1 MMTENELIKELAN
14 ELDFKP
20 IQEDEVTARMLA
32 IELGIETN
40 NARNLLESWV
50 KAGKLS
56 KRKARTSEGY
66 QTYAYKKINK

>member
-1 MMTENELIKELAN
+1 MTENELLRELAE
-14 ELDFKP
+14 ELNFKP

-40 NARNLLESWV
+40 NARNLLESRV

-66 QTYAYKKINK
+66 QTYAYKKIDK